1 MARRRRPRME
11 PNGTFTELSR
21 NQKPNGT
28 PKEKNKFHSNRMEL
42 CSLPVPSPKVPHYLP
57 KILAANPKPGLSHAY
72 VFHDDWCA
80 IFKGGTCDCNP
91 DVEVRGEGDAI
102 H

>member
-11 PNGTFTELSR
+11 PNGTFTELRR
-21 NQKPNGT
+21 NQKANGT
-28 PKEKNKFHSNRMEL
+28 PKEKNKFHSKRMEP
-42 CSLPVPSPKVPHYLP
+42 CSIPGPSPAVPHYLP
-57 KILAANPKPGLSHAY
+57 KILATNPKPGLSHAY
-72 VFHDDWCA
+72 VFHDAWCA